1 MNHCRRV
8 VIYSSGIETRASFQ
22 LWDKPDGCPVYW
34 SGGVRRGGD
43 ASLVCGFRMELGKA
57 RPDTAAAN
65 VGGERERSKRQNR
78 KELSTVAGRAGG
90 LACSSREAPVTG
102 VEPRGQI
109 VRGSFIV
116 STGLVPG
123 GTR

>member
-1 MNHCRRV
+1 VNHCRRV
-8 VIYSSGIETRASFQ
+8 VIYSSDSKTRASFQ
-22 LWDKPDGCPVYW
+22 FWDKPDGCPVYW

-57 RPDTAAAN
+57 RPDMATGN
-65 VGGERERSKRQNR
+65 IGGERERFKRQNR

-90 LACSSREAPVTG
+90 LACSSREAPVMG

-109 VRGSFIV
+109 VRDSFIG

>member
-1 MNHCRRV
+1 VNHCRRV
-8 VIYSSGIETRASFQ
+8 VIDSSGIETRASFQ
-22 LWDKPDGCPVYW
+22 FWDEPDGCPVYW

-57 RPDTAAAN
+57 CPDTATTN

-78 KELSTVAGRAGG
+78 EELSTVAGCAGG

-102 VEPRGQI
+102 VESRGQI
-109 VRGSFIV
+109 VRGSFIG
-116 STGLVPG
+116 STGLIPG

>member
-1 MNHCRRV
+1 VNHCRRV
-8 VIYSSGIETRASFQ
+8 VIYSSDIETRASFQ
-22 LWDKPDGCPVYW
+22 SWDKPDGCPVYW

-43 ASLVCGFRMELGKA
+43 ASLVCGFRMELGNA
-57 RPDTAAAN
+57 CPDTATMV
-65 VGGERERSKRQNR
+65 VGGKREHSKRQNR
-78 KELSTVAGRAGG
+78 KELSTVAGCAGG
-90 LACSSREAPVTG
+90 LACSSCEGPVMG

-109 VRGSFIV
+109 VRGSFIG